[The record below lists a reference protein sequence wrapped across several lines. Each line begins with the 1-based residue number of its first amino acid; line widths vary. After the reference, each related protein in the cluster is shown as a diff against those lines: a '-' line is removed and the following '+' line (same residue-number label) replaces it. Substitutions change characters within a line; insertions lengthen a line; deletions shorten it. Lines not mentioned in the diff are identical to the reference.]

1 MLAGRVW
8 NIAYVSRHIE
18 CAGGNKVSASPLF
31 NGARGVFVD
40 LARVKFARNAISS
53 ARRNC
58 ARFNRTPPDPGVSI
72 LANNRPLADMKFNG
86 ICPSAHASINCGLT
100 ITRPKHAMESIM
112 CMGSR
117 AATLPSI

>member
-40 LARVKFARNAISS
+40 LARDQQIAGILS
-53 ARRNC
+53 A
-58 ARFNRTPPDPGVSI
+58 
-72 LANNRPLADMKFNG
+72 
-86 ICPSAHASINCGLT
+86 CGGKL
-100 ITRPKHAMESIM
+100 K
-112 CMGSR
+112 
-117 AATLPSI
+117 